1 MRLQKAHF
9 EAYTAKAMLAWY
21 CLSSLRRRVCRSGPV
36 SGCLDSYSEPAR
48 WIGRRDGPL
57 LDALRLSCKNLTQST
72 DVVDGDPCGC
82 STSVKRRTFKPA
94 ACAIDDRVGNNHRRA
109 SDDSCIGRLVRYTAM
124 VASSVGAG
132 CSSLPGPF
140 GQRVKVHAEAF
151 GIVPSHSVPAI
162 DPTLGPRSQE
172 RDRIGANGVM
182 VIRLR
187 MPSKALAGSCRLQR
201 RTRQRRE
208 KRRYFH

>member
-36 SGCLDSYSEPAR
+36 SGCLDSYSEPAQ

-94 ACAIDDRVGNNHRRA
+94 ACAIDDRVGSDHRRA
-109 SDDSCIGRLVRYTAM
+109 SDDAM
-124 VASSVGAG
+124 VADSVY
-132 CSSLPGPF
+132 SW
-140 GQRVKVHAEAF
+140 R
-151 GIVPSHSVPAI
+151 
-162 DPTLGPRSQE
+162 
-172 RDRIGANGVM
+172 
-182 VIRLR
+182 
-187 MPSKALAGSCRLQR
+187 RLQLVA
-201 RTRQRRE
+201 
-208 KRRYFH
+208 

>member
-36 SGCLDSYSEPAR
+36 SGCVDSYSEPAQ

-57 LDALRLSCKNLTQST
+57 LDALRLSCRNLAQST

-94 ACAIDDRVGNNHRRA
+94 ACAIDDRVGSDHRRA
-109 SDDSCIGRLVRYTAM
+109 WDDSSDARRWSLAQLAPVAARCLDLSARGSRLTLKPSESFRATPYPLSTLPWDLGAKSATGSGQM
-124 VASSVGAG
+124 ASWLSG
-132 CSSLPGPF
+132 
-140 GQRVKVHAEAF
+140 
-151 GIVPSHSVPAI
+151 
-162 DPTLGPRSQE
+162 
-172 RDRIGANGVM
+172 
-182 VIRLR
+182 
-187 MPSKALAGSCRLQR
+187 
-201 RTRQRRE
+201 
-208 KRRYFH
+208 